1 MLRCVARPDSPHF
14 LILDEMNLSHVERYF
29 GRFLSIMEAN
39 RGLSESA
46 KFCLLSPEEIALVST
61 TLEADEHY
69 PLEAESA
76 ARLARENS
84 GLAFPDNMLVV
95 GTVNVD
101 ETTYMFSPKVLDR
114 AHVIEMDVPDPLSY
128 LRRSAEINVPSL
140 PTETATMILRRG
152 IARSRSGYWEREA
165 PMPRIVEGC
174 RAGSWEAHTEAI
186 IDAVEKSMVALQR
199 LLVPVGFGFAYR
211 SINEV
216 CSYLATYLE
225 CGDQT
230 LFAAEGQA
238 GWHAALDRAVFQ
250 KLLPRL
256 HGNRRQLGDC
266 LTALEQF
273 LAGSTAQYVIGN
285 TRVEVTD
292 VEKLGFELRQSRR
305 KIRQML
311 LRLDATGHTT
321 FVC

>member
-1 MLRCVARPDSPHF
+1 
-14 LILDEMNLSHVERYF
+14 
-29 GRFLSIMEAN
+29 
-39 RGLSESA
+39 
-46 KFCLLSPEEIALVST
+46 
-61 TLEADEHY
+61 
-69 PLEAESA
+69 
-76 ARLARENS
+76 
-84 GLAFPDNMLVV
+84 
-95 GTVNVD
+95 
-101 ETTYMFSPKVLDR
+101 
-114 AHVIEMDVPDPLSY
+114 
-128 LRRSAEINVPSL
+128 
-140 PTETATMILRRG
+140 
-152 IARSRSGYWEREA
+152 
-165 PMPRIVEGC
+165 
-174 RAGSWEAHTEAI
+174 
-186 IDAVEKSMVALQR
+186 LQR
-199 LLVPVGFGFAYR
+199 LLVPVGFGFASR